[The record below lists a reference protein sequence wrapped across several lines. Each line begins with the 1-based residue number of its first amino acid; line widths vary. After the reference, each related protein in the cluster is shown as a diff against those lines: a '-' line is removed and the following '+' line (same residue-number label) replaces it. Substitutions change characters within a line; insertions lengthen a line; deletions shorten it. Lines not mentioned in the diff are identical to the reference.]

1 MANGHGGARVPSNP
15 AVVSGPG
22 QLSRRTDGGQTQ
34 ARFTGGAYGEAQDLA
49 QIQGGA
55 AMAAKPG
62 GVGGPGGGGPD
73 LAAMLAGLTPMSAES
88 TDPNEPVTAGAAMG
102 AGVGPDALG
111 LPMDAV
117 GERSADAKA
126 IPQGQLQAM
135 IVASQ
140 RPDATPSFRRYVRQ
154 LIASR

>member
-1 MANGHGGARVPSNP
+1 MAGGHGGARVPSNP
-15 AVVSGPG
+15 SVVSGPG
-22 QLSRRTDGGQTQ
+22 QLSRRTDGQTQ
-34 ARFTGGAYGEAQDLA
+34 ARFTGGAYGEAQDMA

-62 GVGGPGGGGPD
+62 GVGGPGAGPD
-73 LAAMLAGLTPMSAES
+73 LAAMLSGLTPMSAES
-88 TDPNEPVTAGAAMG
+88 TDPNEPVTAGALMG
-102 AGVGPDALG
+102 AGAGPDALG
-111 LPMDAV
+111 LPTDEV

-126 IPQGQLQAM
+126 IPEGQLKAM

>member
-1 MANGHGGARVPSNP
+1 MAQHGGARVPSNP

-22 QLSRRTDGGQTQ
+22 QLSRRTDGQTQ

-49 QIQGGA
+49 AIQGGA

-62 GVGGPGGGGPD
+62 GAGGPGGGGPD
-73 LAAMLAGLTPMSAES
+73 LAAMLAGLTPLSAGS

-102 AGVGPDALG
+102 PGAGPGELG
-111 LPMDAV
+111 LPTDEV

-126 IPQGQLQAM
+126 LPPGMVQA
-135 IVASQ
+135 IVLASQ
-140 RPDATPSFRRYVRQ
+140 RPDATPSMKRYARQ
-154 LIASR
+154 LVASR